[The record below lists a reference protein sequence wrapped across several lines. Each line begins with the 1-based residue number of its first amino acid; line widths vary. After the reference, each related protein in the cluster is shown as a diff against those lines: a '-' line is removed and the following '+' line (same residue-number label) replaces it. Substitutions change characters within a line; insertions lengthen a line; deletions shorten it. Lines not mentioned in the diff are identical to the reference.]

1 MNEKCIV
8 IVIFIHYLCQH
19 KNKLTNYSHLKI
31 MNMKKITFL
40 LSFVACAIFAQGQ
53 TLLVENFDYAVGQE
67 LIPNGW
73 ANTGTAATPNIQVT
87 ASSIT
92 YTGYPGSGVGNEA
105 TLTNGQDVNKSF
117 TAQTSGLVYVSFL
130 VNVSAISLTGDYFIH
145 LGADVMGSGFV
156 GRVFVKKDATD
167 KLAFGVQLNSGG
179 TIVPTY
185 SAFNYA
191 LNTTYLIVLKHDNT
205 GKVSSIIVNPAL
217 ASEPSTGWLND
228 SQGTNAMPLNIGS
241 VGLRQPS
248 ASATL
253 TAKIDGIRIATSW
266 SALGLITST
275 TNPSSSSFKMHV
287 DGRNLVVNNVA
298 DGSKVE
304 IFSAL
309 GAKVQTSELTGGSVL
324 LNNLSKGMYIVR
336 VGKLTQKITL

>member
-8 IVIFIHYLCQH
+8 FVIFIHYLCQH

-53 TLLVENFDYAVGQE
+53 TLLVENFDYAAPSDLLGQ
-67 LIPNGW
+67 GSW
-73 ANTGTAATPNIQVT
+73 AFTGTNVTPNLQVT
-87 ASSIT
+87 AKTIT
-92 YTGYPGSGVGNEA
+92 YADYPSSGVGNEV
-105 TLTNGQDVNKSF
+105 TLTNGQDLNKTF
-117 TAQTSGLVYVSFL
+117 TAQTSGTIYVSFI
-130 VNVSAISLTGDYFIH
+130 VNVSAAPTAGDYFIH
-145 LGADVMGSGFV
+145 VGADVMGSAYI
-156 GRVFVKKDATD
+156 GRTFVKADAVAG
-167 KLAFGVQLNSGG
+167 KIVFGILQASGG
-179 TIVPTY
+179 TATY
-185 SAFNYA
+185 TTTTYDI
-191 LNTTYLIVLKHDNT
+191 NTTYMIVLKHDIVAKT
-205 GKVSSIIVNPAL
+205 SSIIVNPSM
-217 ASEPSTGWLND
+217 ASEPAADWISNNT
-228 SQGTNAMPLNIGS
+228 GTNATANIGS

-248 ASATL
+248 LSAAL
-253 TAKIDGIRIATSW
+253 TAKLDGIRVATSY
-266 SALGLITST
+266 AGLFTITGTNNPSTST
-275 TNPSSSSFKMHV
+275 FKMHV

-336 VGKLTQKITL
+336 IGKLTQKITL